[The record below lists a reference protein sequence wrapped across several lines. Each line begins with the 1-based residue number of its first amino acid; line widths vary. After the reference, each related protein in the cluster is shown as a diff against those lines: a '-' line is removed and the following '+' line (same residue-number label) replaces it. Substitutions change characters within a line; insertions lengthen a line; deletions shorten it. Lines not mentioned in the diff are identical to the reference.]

1 MISSE
6 NQSPIG
12 WIDGDVWV
20 CHHDSFRRVSRVID
34 ECKDFLGDV
43 AESVC
48 GWSVI
53 VDGGAVHV
61 GGCCDEVSG
70 NQVKV

>member
-1 MISSE
+1 M
-6 NQSPIG
+6 
-12 WIDGDVWV
+12 
-20 CHHDSFRRVSRVID
+20 SRIID